1 MLSRGLSEFSQATV
15 ERAAPRRAGTNQW
28 NLVAGTWAK
37 VTGITPSPNLWH
49 AERPLLQHGRHTFFL
64 LEGCRDT
71 TEGRGRGFFTETLR
85 SELHSVR
92 SPLEA
97 YNASATIEG
106 GAEAQAAGLGM
117 TDQKPWA
124 LTLRVRTAS
133 TVATFLIDRQD

>member
-1 MLSRGLSEFSQATV
+1 MLSRGLAEFSQATV
-15 ERAAPRRAGTNQW
+15 ERAAPRCAGTNQW

-71 TEGRGRGFFTETLR
+71 TAGLGRGFFTET
-85 SELHSVR
+85 
-92 SPLEA
+92 
-97 YNASATIEG
+97 
-106 GAEAQAAGLGM
+106 QAAGLGM